1 MLACS
6 GTIAIHYRIIITIR
20 IHIVTQQSRSGA
32 DIPICIQE
40 PSPLRVIVP
49 ALQIVQPRV
58 RIVVVP
64 PVPEGV
70 QRADNLL
77 LRRGGL
83 GGIRI
88 GEVAPGIVSV
98 GAILTPV
105 KALRLYGSII
115 YSDSKQT
122 THFRTVRIY
131 DLALCRIY
139 AHTPRS
145 T

>member
-1 MLACS
+1 MPCCIFS
-6 GTIAIHYRIIITIR
+6 INRIIPAVR
-20 IHIVTQQSRSGA
+20 IHIEPDEVAISI
-32 DIPICIQE
+32 DIPIRIE
-40 PSPLRVIVP
+40 KPSPLGVIVP